1 MHLTITSSMATS
13 TSVSE
18 ALWAQQVPL
27 HITHPDYPNTP
38 FVTSLPRFSYLPLL
52 LPRLNAFFRPDGRH
66 PPSTTTQLSSFHH
79 QDESSSSSSPSSA
92 GSEGILLRNLP
103 LGLLVDL
110 YRPSL
115 PWRLTVRDGPA
126 WDVADTFLNAA
137 KEADFAR
144 YGSAR
149 RIMSL
154 SQPDTAALW
163 HSVRDNDR
171 ASFARVNALL
181 LNAPTP
187 LRAVPLRLYIP
198 SAPPTTSS
206 QPPCPGPGPGADRA
220 RGSSSPPPPPPPAAE
235 PGTFK
240 VLQALVPP
248 REAAVPA
255 SPSPSPSLS
264 SHLGSRHRQ
273 PSQPRRLGSVLRS
286 LLPTLFPS
294 SRDPVLA
301 NVLLHGVPAP
311 FSAPVEDLMREAA
324 YPDGWLCLTVVVL

>member
-1 MHLTITSSMATS
+1 MATS
-13 TSVSE
+13 TSIPE

-52 LPRLNAFFRPDGRH
+52 LPRLNAFFRPD
-66 PPSTTTQLSSFHH
+66 PDPSTGHHHAHLSSFHH
-79 QDESSSSSSPSSA
+79 HDESPPSSSSSSSPATSD
-92 GSEGILLRNLP
+92 GVLLRNLP

-154 SQPDTAALW
+154 SQPDTEALW
-163 HSVRDNDR
+163 HAVRDNDR

-181 LNAPTP
+181 LDAPTP
-187 LRAVPLRLYIP
+187 LRAVPLRLYVP
-198 SAPPTTSS
+198 SAPDPGT
-206 QPPCPGPGPGADRA
+206 GPGGSS
-220 RGSSSPPPPPPPAAE
+220 SSSPPAE

-240 VLQALVPP
+240 VLQALIPP
-248 REAAVPA
+248 REAAAPTPSSTPH
-255 SPSPSPSLS
+255 SPSSPSAS
-264 SHLGSRHRQ
+264 SLANVTSRHRQ
-273 PSQPRRLGSVLRS
+273 PSQQRRLGSVLRS
-286 LLPTLFPS
+286 LLPALFPS

-301 NVLLHGVPAP
+301 NVLLHGATVP

>member
-1 MHLTITSSMATS
+1 MTTS
-13 TSVSE
+13 TSIIPE

-27 HITHPDYPNTP
+27 HITHPDHPNTP

-52 LPRLNAFFRPDGRH
+52 LPRLNAFFGRGRH
-66 PPSTTTQLSSFHH
+66 SSSPAVHLSSFHYRD
-79 QDESSSSSSPSSA
+79 DESSTGPSTA
-92 GSEGILLRNLP
+92 GSDDVLLRNLP

-115 PWRLTVRDGPA
+115 PWRLTVRDGPG

-163 HSVRDNDR
+163 HAVRDNDR
-171 ASFARVNALL
+171 RAFARVNALL
-181 LNAPTP
+181 LDAPTP

-198 SAPPTTSS
+198 SAPGPSS
-206 QPPCPGPGPGADRA
+206 PHRSAPETHPNPP
-220 RGSSSPPPPPPPAAE
+220 SSSPPPLSAE

-240 VLQALVPP
+240 Q
-248 REAAVPA
+248 
-255 SPSPSPSLS
+255 
-264 SHLGSRHRQ
+264 Q
-273 PSQPRRLGSVLRS
+273 RRLGSVLRS
-286 LLPTLFPS
+286 LLPALFPS

-311 FSAPVEDLMREAA
+311 FSAPIEDLMREAA